1 MQNHTII
8 NKFSDRTTAWCQIT
22 ISIQN
27 TNIYCVCARRLYL
40 YIEKEQATKITF
52 CKSIY
57 IFIVWSLSFV
67 SVRIA
72 NILFMSLLFCQSF
85 FTLLRNLFA
94 THTLPKSQCL
104 PLCLLC
110 ARMSAV
116 SVLIFILSQI
126 SSEMVLLSSL
136 LNIQVSTFKSQI
148 LFLFHH
154 RFSFCRSTWYF
165 RTRKR
170 ERTRER
176 DFIQTQQYTTILFWI
191 FFFFFSSPSNKT
203 LSTKYHHQQQIL
215 KRRKRDST
223 RNIRDTK
230 NAPTMFLK

>member
-27 TNIYCVCARRLYL
+27 ANIYCVCARRFYL

-94 THTLPKSQCL
+94 THTPQSLNVSLSVSFVLEWVRLVFWFSSWVKFQVKWYYYLCYLIFKSL
-104 PLCLLC
+104 PLRVKSCFF
-110 ARMSAV
+110 
-116 SVLIFILSQI
+116 FII
-126 SSEMVLLSSL
+126 V
-136 LNIQVSTFKSQI
+136 F
-148 LFLFHH
+148 
-154 RFSFCRSTWYF
+154 RFVERTWYF

-191 FFFFFSSPSNKT
+191 FFFFLAHRQIRLCPPNIIINNKYWRGGKEIAHET
-203 LSTKYHHQQQIL
+203 LGTQKTHQQC
-215 KRRKRDST
+215 
-223 RNIRDTK
+223 
-230 NAPTMFLK
+230 F